1 MCPAVPAWP
10 CPCKVSRGSLLAG
23 FTCHFLEATLS
34 GGPEGGLSGWPL
46 GVNTGFLAL
55 CSAKKARMPE
65 SSKHTCGGCQTNS
78 WPEVLANGRPCEGW
92 RSE

>member
-46 GVNTGFLAL
+46 GGKHGLLSSLQCRESEN
-55 CSAKKARMPE
+55 AREFQTHMRRLPNE
-65 SSKHTCGGCQTNS
+65 LVAGG
-78 WPEVLANGRPCEGW
+78 PGKREAVRGVEK
-92 RSE
+92 